1 MRDVLTFTMLSFSAI
16 FFVVDPFAVIPIFLA
31 MTQGDSDKKRRQ
43 MARRACMVAGG
54 VMTVFAVFGTLI
66 FKVFGVSLAAFKVAG
81 GVLLLITAIDMLR
94 ATPSRTRSSPGE
106 EEEGAAK
113 EDIAIVPLA
122 MPLLAGPGAIATSV
136 VVMGR
141 AAHTWYSAIVILCI
155 VATSA
160 IAYFLLR
167 AAQQVNRLL
176 GQTGVAVLGRVMGLM
191 LAAIGVQFLFDGGAE
206 WVQSTLHSGG
216 A

>member
-1 MRDVLTFTMLSFSAI
+1 MRDVLTFTALSFSAI

-31 MTQGDSDKKRRQ
+31 MTQNDTSAKRQQ
-43 MARRACMVAGG
+43 MARRACFVAGA
-54 VMTVFAVFGTLI
+54 VMAVFALFGTLI

-81 GVLLLITAIDMLR
+81 GALLLITSIDMLR
-94 ATPSRTRSSPGE
+94 AQPSRTRTTPGE
-106 EEEGAAK
+106 EEEGAMK

-141 AAHTWYSAIVILCI
+141 AKHLWYSAIVIFCI
-155 VATSA
+155 AATSL
-160 IAYFLLR
+160 ISYVMLR
-167 AAQQVNRLL
+167 AAPRIDRVL

-206 WVQSTLHSGG
+206 WLRSAMRAASP
-216 A
+216 